1 MDGNT
6 VVDIEAIDDWRC
18 TNDDGQI
25 DENVAKNH
33 LTKTGFN
40 PDDYILFFSE
50 THINSPSIGGTYD
63 SSNNKFINIKPFSSW
78 ELNTTNWQWQPS
90 GGWPTDAKENGGTK
104 DYIWDDA
111 TQTMN
116 LRVDTPLEE

>member
-1 MDGNT
+1 MKILAKMDGNT

-50 THINSPSIGGTYD
+50 LL
-63 SSNNKFINIKPFSSW
+63 SSKYLVIVFRRD
-78 ELNTTNWQWQPS
+78 
-90 GGWPTDAKENGGTK
+90 G
-104 DYIWDDA
+104 
-111 TQTMN
+111 
-116 LRVDTPLEE
+116 